1 MSQYQKQKHLPN
13 SQRIPWG
20 DHTMKYG
27 ELLKKLIIFTNTKIM
42 VIANETGYDISY
54 ISKWCNKG
62 ILPTTRT
69 ISVINKKLSKVFAN
83 EIMTQDRLDDF
94 FISFSDVIENT
105 ETNEDDTFAFLA
117 ASIESALSS
126 CYRSPAPRKAYH
138 PNCRSHP

>member
-1 MSQYQKQKHLPN
+1 
-13 SQRIPWG
+13 
-20 DHTMKYG
+20 MKYG

-105 ETNEDDTFAFLA
+105 ETNEEYSSGSD
-117 ASIESALSS
+117 ES
-126 CYRSPAPRKAYH
+126 RK
-138 PNCRSHP
+138 RSHHHMDNRYLQIFPIPKRTGNGFKKPTKPDSMSGSAGSGRI

>member
-1 MSQYQKQKHLPN
+1 
-13 SQRIPWG
+13 
-20 DHTMKYG
+20 MKYG

-83 EIMTQDRLDDF
+83 EIMTQDRLDNF

-105 ETNEDDTFAFLA
+105 ETNE
-117 ASIESALSS
+117 ESL
-126 CYRSPAPRKAYH
+126 
-138 PNCRSHP
+138 

>member
-1 MSQYQKQKHLPN
+1 
-13 SQRIPWG
+13 
-20 DHTMKYG
+20 MKYG

-117 ASIESALSS
+117 TSIESALSS
-126 CYRSPAPRKAYH
+126 CYRQS
-138 PNCRSHP
+138 CTQ